1 VEVEAM
7 SQAQSPSIGHAYG
20 RVRILAAW
28 RVPRSTFYA
37 RQHRTLN
44 PTPPPQRRGPK
55 TAHSDTELVELI
67 RQSIADSPLHGEGH
81 RKFWVRLRVQ
91 GVRTPE
97 QLKRTT

>member
-1 VEVEAM
+1 M

-44 PTPPPQRRGPK
+44 PT